1 MGNRALITLT
11 SLALLFLYQG
21 PSFGAACCGGSS
33 TAPLIMAKEMKSTVI
48 FSLTKDSLTNSA
60 SNDGVTSSR
69 SKELN
74 SITDQL
80 NVGAIY
86 SLSPYLQLAGS
97 FTYLSQYALTK
108 ATQESSSGLKDATI
122 QLNYEFLPEY
132 FYSTWK
138 PRGFIFSSFTTPIGK
153 SIYDSK
159 KPFQTDAISNGQ
171 YSLNSGLYF
180 IKNWSQWDANFLV
193 SLSHVFSKDFQANG
207 QAIQVRDY
215 QKFISNIEIGFTPE
229 NSNLRVG
236 TLFNFSYQGEK
247 KISNSPALNES
258 YHLGLGINGIYQF
271 SKFNIGINYLD
282 QSFFNFAKNKEL
294 SQTIGV
300 LFNQSFY

>member
-11 SLALLFLYQG
+11 SLVLLFLYQSR
-21 PSFGAACCGGSS
+21 SFGAACCGGSS

-60 SNDGVTSSR
+60 SNDGVTSRR
-69 SKELN
+69 SKEIN

-86 SLSPYLQLAGS
+86 SLSPYLQIAGS
-97 FTYLSQYALTK
+97 FTYLSQHAVTK
-108 ATQESSSGLKDATI
+108 EAQESSSGLKNGTI
-122 QLNYEFLPEY
+122 QFNYEFLPEY

-138 PRGFIFSSFTTPIGK
+138 PRGFIFSSLTTPLGK
-153 SIYDSK
+153 SIYEAK
-159 KPFQTDAISNGQ
+159 KTFQTDAISDGQ

-180 IKNWSQWDANFLV
+180 LKNWSRWDANFLI
-193 SLSHVFSKDFQANG
+193 SFSHFFSKDFESNDQT
-207 QAIQVRDY
+207 IQVGNY
-215 QKFISNIEIGFTPE
+215 QNFISNIEVGFTPE
-229 NSNLRVG
+229 SSNSRIG
-236 TLFNFSYQGEK
+236 ILFNFSYQGK
-247 KISNSPALNES
+247 KEISDNPILNES
-258 YHLGLGINGIYQF
+258 YHLGLGLNGLYQF

-282 QSFFNFAKNKEL
+282 QSFFNVAKNKEL